1 MATAV
6 FGRDATLDEAWR
18 RLAAGTPV
26 LVEGPAGIG
35 KTAVWRALAGRARA
49 EGWLV
54 LACAPTE
61 TERALPYAAL
71 ADLLRPCA
79 HLVAGLPPPQRV
91 AAEVILLAAA
101 TGEAID
107 ERAVGAAT
115 RSLLAG
121 ALAGPA
127 KVLVAVDD
135 APWLDPPSARALR
148 FALRR
153 LVPRPALLACSRTDG
168 AGPAAT
174 PLGLDTG
181 PAGDDL
187 ERVTL
192 APLGVGALHHTLRQR
207 LGRTL
212 SRPLLARIAGDAG
225 GNPLLAIEL
234 ARAVLRLPEPPRP
247 GDDLPVVASI
257 QQLLADLLRSLP
269 ADSRDAVRLASLLA
283 VPTLDDLVAAGTSA
297 AAFDPAEEA
306 GLLTV
311 DATGLVFAHPAYA
324 AAVRAGIPA
333 GIRRRLHRR
342 LAAAVTDPDERAR
355 QLARCTDATDAA
367 VAAELAAAAGRQ
379 RARGAPDLAAGL
391 YEQAARLTPP
401 EAPVDRDGRRL
412 AAAHCLF
419 DSGDYAT
426 ADTAAATVAAAGT
439 GELRAEALLL
449 RAVVAWSSDDLAGA
463 VTYAGRGLSAV
474 PADSRTA
481 GQLHAHL
488 SLFND
493 APQGGRRHA
502 RAALSIL
509 SAGGDRE
516 LVCAAL
522 LQLFFHE
529 VRAGLPPRPELVD
542 RALELEDGHPS
553 RLSGTIPAIWWKAV
567 DDHTRARA
575 RLHDMR
581 RYASARGDE
590 PLLHEVLCH
599 LGETELFAGRFAAA
613 AEHIAAARDLGDQV
627 GSGLV
632 GETWLAA
639 TLAACRGELDGARLV
654 AEAGLRHADRLDD
667 PWARRIHTQLRAF
680 VALSTGRMADAAAA
694 YGHLARMLAGEGIAE
709 PIALRFEPDWIEAC
723 VGAGALDEAR
733 VALDRLAGRH
743 SRLPRPWTS
752 LGLAR
757 SRVLLAGATGGD
769 VAAALAELQAARDG
783 VPADVL
789 PLDRARCLLV
799 AGLAHRRARRKR
811 EAREALES
819 AVTEFVAMGAG
830 AFAERARAEL
840 ARVGERV
847 AAPTELTATE
857 LRVARLAASG
867 RTNRVIADT
876 LFISPKTVEANLAR
890 AYRKLGIS
898 SRAQLGA
905 AMARLPEG

>member
-1 MATAV
+1 MAV
-6 FGRDATLDEAWR
+6 YGRDATVQEAWQL
-18 RLAAGTPV
+18 LAAGAPV

-35 KTAVWRALAGRARA
+35 KTVVWRTLVARARA

-61 TERALPYAAL
+61 AETALPFAAL

-91 AAEVILLAAA
+91 AAEVILLAATA
-101 TGEAID
+101 DEVID

-121 ALAGPA
+121 AVAAASTP
-127 KVLVAVDD
+127 VLVAVDD

-153 LVPRPALLACSRTDG
+153 LAPRPALLVCSRTDG
-168 AGPAAT
+168 TAPAAV
-174 PLGLDTG
+174 PLGLDAG
-181 PAGDDL
+181 PAGDEV
-187 ERVTL
+187 ERITL
-192 APLGVGALHHTLRQR
+192 APLGVGALHHTLRER
-207 LGRTL
+207 LGRPL
-212 SRPLLARIAGDAG
+212 SRPLLARIARDAG

-247 GDDLPVVASI
+247 GDDLPVAASI
-257 QQLLADLLRSLP
+257 QPLLADVLRSLP
-269 ADSRDAVRLASLLA
+269 AASRDAVRLASLLA
-283 VPTLDDLVAAGTSA
+283 VPMLDDLVAAGTSA

-311 DATGLVFAHPAYA
+311 DAAGLVFAHPAYA
-324 AAVRAGIPA
+324 AAVRASIPA

-355 QLARCTDATDAA
+355 QLARCTATADAA
-367 VAAELAAAAGRQ
+367 VAGELAAAADRQ
-379 RARGAPDLAAGL
+379 RSRGAPAVAAGL
-391 YEQAARLTPP
+391 YEQAAGLTPP
-401 EAPVDRDGRRL
+401 GAAADGDRYRL
-412 AAAHCLF
+412 AAAHCHF
-419 DSGDYAT
+419 DSGDYPA
-426 ADTAAATVAAAGT
+426 ADAVAATVVGGAT
-439 GELRAEALLL
+439 RAEALLL
-449 RAVVAWSSDDLAGA
+449 RAMVAWSTDDIAGA
-463 VTYAGRGLSAV
+463 VTLAGQGLSSV
-474 PADSRTA
+474 PADSRVA
-481 GQLHAHL
+481 GRLHAHL

-493 APQGGRRHA
+493 APEAGRRHA
-502 RAALSIL
+502 RTALEIL

-516 LVCAAL
+516 LVCAVL

-567 DDHTRARA
+567 DDHGRARA

-581 RYASARGDE
+581 RYAAARGDE

-613 AEHIAAARDLGDQV
+613 GEHIAAARELGDQL

-639 TLAACRGELDGARLV
+639 TLAAYRGDLAGARLV
-654 AEAGLRHADRLDD
+654 AEAGLRHAERLDD
-667 PWARRIHTQLRAF
+667 PWARRIHTQLRGF

-694 YGHLARMLAGEGIAE
+694 YGDLARMLAGEGIAE

-723 VGAGALDEAR
+723 VGAGDLDEAR
-733 VALDRLAGRH
+733 AALDRLAGRH
-743 SRLPRPWTS
+743 TRLPRPWTA

-757 SRVLLAGATGGD
+757 SRVLLAGAAGGD
-769 VAAALAELQAARDG
+769 VAAALAELRAARDG

-811 EAREALES
+811 EARDALEQA
-819 AVTEFVAMGAG
+819 AVEFAGVGAA
-830 AFAERARAEL
+830 AFAERAQAEL

-847 AAPTELTATE
+847 ASSTTLTATE
-857 LRVARLAASG
+857 LRVARMAALG
-867 RTNRVIADT
+867 HTNRVIADT

-890 AYRKLGIS
+890 AYRKLGVS
-898 SRAQLGA
+898 GRAQLGA
-905 AMARLPEG
+905 AMSRLPED